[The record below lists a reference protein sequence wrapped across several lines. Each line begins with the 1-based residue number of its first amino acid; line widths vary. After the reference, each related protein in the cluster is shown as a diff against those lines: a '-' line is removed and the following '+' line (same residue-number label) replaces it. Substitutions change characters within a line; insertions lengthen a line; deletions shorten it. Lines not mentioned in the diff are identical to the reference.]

1 MKRSTKLFHCTEAV
15 SLDKN
20 YATNSENIQGPYL
33 NWHLLVFRTKM
44 SSIQISLP

>member
-20 YATNSENIQGPYL
+20 SATNSENI
-33 NWHLLVFRTKM
+33 
-44 SSIQISLP
+44 IQVMGNPK